1 MIRPLF
7 GSLVVLWVSAVL
19 GGSAQTPPAGVDIA
33 APAASPSAVVK
44 QYCAGCHNQRVK
56 AGALMLDA
64 IDASRPAE
72 HAEIMEKVVLK
83 VRGGLMPPAGA
94 PRPEKD
100 VLAALAASLES
111 SLDAAAAAAPNPG
124 RPALHR
130 LNRAEYANAIRDLL
144 ALDVDTSVLLPPDDS
159 SDGFDNNADVLG
171 VSPAL
176 LERYLGA
183 ARKISAL
190 AVGDRETGAST
201 DVYRAP
207 PDMSQ
212 AQHREGLPLGTV
224 GGLVAKHTFPSD
236 GEYVI
241 KVKLQETTLGQI
253 RGLEY
258 VNRLEVSLDGDRIHL
273 AQVGGEED
281 FVGSA
286 DNATDVLNN
295 IGARLT
301 VRVPVTAGP
310 HAVMAAFLAHSAAQG
325 GNRLQAFRR
334 TNVDTTDHT
343 GFPHVESVSIAGPF
357 DAGAAVRTPSR
368 DRIMVCRPAAPSQER
383 ACARRI
389 VETLARRAYRRA
401 VIAPEVNRLLVF
413 YDAGR
418 KDGTFDTGIERALRS
433 ILSSPKFVFRAE
445 QDSPAPPGTVY
456 PISDL
461 ELASRLSFFLWSSIP
476 DDDLIDAAQ
485 RGSLRQPAVLER
497 QVRRMLADR
506 RSDAMVENFAGQWLQ
521 LRNLR
526 ASIPDQND
534 FPDFDDNL
542 RQAFRRETELLFQA
556 VMRDDRSVLELLT
569 ADFTFVNERLAKH
582 YGIPHVYGSH
592 FRRVPV
598 NDEARR
604 GLLGQGSMLLLTSH
618 PDRTSPVL
626 RGKWILDNLLGTPPP
641 PPPPNVPALEESQGQ
656 TPRSVREQLEVHRKS
671 PACAGCH
678 RMMDP
683 LGLALE
689 NFDAVGAWRTRDA
702 GAAIDPSSELTDG
715 TRVDGVA
722 GLRQALLAKRDL
734 FVSTMAEKMLTY
746 ALGRGLEYYD
756 RPVVRSIARDA
767 ARQDDRFSA
776 IVMGVVNSAPFRLR
790 MNAAVDAG
798 DSTRTTAQ

>member
-1 MIRPLF
+1 
-7 GSLVVLWVSAVL
+7 
-19 GGSAQTPPAGVDIA
+19 
-33 APAASPSAVVK
+33 
-44 QYCAGCHNQRVK
+44 
-56 AGALMLDA
+56 
-64 IDASRPAE
+64 
-72 HAEIMEKVVLK
+72 
-83 VRGGLMPPAGA
+83 
-94 PRPEKD
+94 
-100 VLAALAASLES
+100 
-111 SLDAAAAAAPNPG
+111 
-124 RPALHR
+124 
-130 LNRAEYANAIRDLL
+130 
-144 ALDVDTSVLLPPDDS
+144 
-159 SDGFDNNADVLG
+159 
-171 VSPAL
+171 
-176 LERYLGA
+176 
-183 ARKISAL
+183 
-190 AVGDRETGAST
+190 
-201 DVYRAP
+201 
-207 PDMSQ
+207 
-212 AQHREGLPLGTV
+212 
-224 GGLVAKHTFPSD
+224 
-236 GEYVI
+236 
-241 KVKLQETTLGQI
+241 
-253 RGLEY
+253 
-258 VNRLEVSLDGDRIHL
+258 
-273 AQVGGEED
+273 
-281 FVGSA
+281 
-286 DNATDVLNN
+286 
-295 IGARLT
+295 
-301 VRVPVTAGP
+301 VT
-310 HAVMAAFLAHSAAQG
+310 
-325 GNRLQAFRR
+325 
-334 TNVDTTDHT
+334 
-343 GFPHVESVSIAGPF
+343 
-357 DAGAAVRTPSR
+357 
-368 DRIMVCRPAAPSQER
+368 
-383 ACARRI
+383 
-389 VETLARRAYRRA
+389 
-401 VIAPEVNRLLVF
+401 APEVNRLLVF

-776 IVMGVVNSAPFRLR
+776 IVMAVVNSAPFRLR